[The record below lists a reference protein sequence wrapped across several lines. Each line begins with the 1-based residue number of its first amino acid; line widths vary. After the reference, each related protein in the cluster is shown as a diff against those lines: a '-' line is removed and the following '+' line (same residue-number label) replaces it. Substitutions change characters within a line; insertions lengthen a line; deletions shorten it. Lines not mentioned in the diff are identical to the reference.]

1 MALKVGNEAPLNFL
15 PTGDTSSNELY
26 YHAKCHNDLWN
37 QCIKIDKE
45 SSSRN
50 IETKWRRAQAF
61 ESIVSFVLEQE
72 TVKLGTTFFV
82 KDLNELYVKNLKS
95 FGIKEKTQTT
105 RFTVQLL
112 ASIPN
117 LVTSIVN
124 KITVV
129 LFDDKVQELIVNYV
143 QSPDGFYAVLRKVAH
158 PIRLNIMKQKN
169 KFTGSFSN
177 SCQVQSVQKTVLALT
192 SALNDDEITSSN

>member
-1 MALKVGNEAPLNFL
+1 MKVGNEAPLNFL

-50 IETKWRRAQAF
+50 IEKKWRRAQAF

-95 FGIKEKTQTT
+95 FGIEEKTQTT

-117 LVTSIVN
+117 LVTIS
-124 KITVV
+124 
-129 LFDDKVQELIVNYV
+129 
-143 QSPDGFYAVLRKVAH
+143 
-158 PIRLNIMKQKN
+158 
-169 KFTGSFSN
+169 
-177 SCQVQSVQKTVLALT
+177 
-192 SALNDDEITSSN
+192 